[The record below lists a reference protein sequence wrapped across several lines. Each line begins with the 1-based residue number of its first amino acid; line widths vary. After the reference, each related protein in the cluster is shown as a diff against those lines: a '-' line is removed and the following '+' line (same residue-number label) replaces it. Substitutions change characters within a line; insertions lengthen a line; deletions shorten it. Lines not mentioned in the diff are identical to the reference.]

1 MQTTIWH
8 PLRIEQQNL
17 HRAGGQQARGLCPL
31 VSASAWLNIWAS
43 RIPSLHGSKYFRL
56 VFSTRGR
63 KEGSFPTVFFQL
75 VGTWLWLRVNAICE
89 LWVRFSLVLST
100 STKHLAQ
107 NQCCFK
113 EIRAPLLWIEPGCRH
128 PRFTLV
134 SKMASRGFWQT
145 VWKTRRNS
153 AMGPHGAAMGQA
165 KVARSSLLLPE
176 PGGTAGFSQL
186 ALSMGTA
193 RLLTITTIVVPV
205 MSLVG
210 LVSILLQVLK
220 HVEMISNVMM
230 STSKISTEQT
240 NTTIYKQNQTDT

>member
-1 MQTTIWH
+1 
-8 PLRIEQQNL
+8 
-17 HRAGGQQARGLCPL
+17 
-31 VSASAWLNIWAS
+31 
-43 RIPSLHGSKYFRL
+43 
-56 VFSTRGR
+56 
-63 KEGSFPTVFFQL
+63 
-75 VGTWLWLRVNAICE
+75 
-89 LWVRFSLVLST
+89 
-100 STKHLAQ
+100 
-107 NQCCFK
+107 
-113 EIRAPLLWIEPGCRH
+113 
-128 PRFTLV
+128 
-134 SKMASRGFWQT
+134 
-145 VWKTRRNS
+145 
-153 AMGPHGAAMGQA
+153 MGPHGAAMGQA

-210 LVSILLQVLK
+210 LVSILLRVLK